1 MGAGVERGAERHSQL
16 RNLCLP
22 SGAARPPSPPPD
34 LPGAGRLNST
44 LPANL
49 ATSTVP
55 GTDLLGFLRPDPA
68 KGIPRIAANCPP
80 PLQPSSGSP
89 PPLGLP
95 GAKGSVSAAAGK

>member
-1 MGAGVERGAERHSQL
+1 MGAGVERGAERHLQL

-22 SGAARPPSPPPD
+22 SGAARPPPLPPPD

-49 ATSTVP
+49 ATSTVS
-55 GTDLLGFLRPDPA
+55 GTDLLGFLRADPA

-80 PLQPSSGSP
+80 PRHPSSGSP

-95 GAKGSVSAAAGK
+95 GAKGS